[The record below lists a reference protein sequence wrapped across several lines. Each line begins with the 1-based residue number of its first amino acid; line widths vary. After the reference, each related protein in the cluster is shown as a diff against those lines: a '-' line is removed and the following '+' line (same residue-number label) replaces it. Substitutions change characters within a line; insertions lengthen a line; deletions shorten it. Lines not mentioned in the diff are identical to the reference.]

1 MGGRDKESREEKGA
15 RGGRWGFGGG
25 GARWG
30 CGSAYDLA
38 PFQVSGDGAI
48 EGVRDKIH
56 FTAAAGCP
64 SNWSTSSPPPP
75 SSPLHRNGVLCL
87 LRRIFSG
94 GITNYKPRRWGR
106 SCGQGQGATH
116 HSMGIGMG
124 LETGWSSSLAHAPPH
139 RHSRR
144 EDGAESPP
152 HMFTSLRPTFVPTLP
167 HSYHQDSISRCPPPH
182 TCLSPPSTLPP
193 PSTQLPPGQ
202 DLLLPHVQRL
212 HARQGERAAGRGW
225 DEGGATGGCEPAG
238 FNRA

>member
-1 MGGRDKESREEKGA
+1 MAKADR
-15 RGGRWGFGGG
+15 
-25 GARWG
+25 
-30 CGSAYDLA
+30 L
-38 PFQVSGDGAI
+38 P
-48 EGVRDKIH
+48 H

-64 SNWSTSSPPPP
+64 SNWTTSSPPPP
-75 SSPLHRNGVLCL
+75 LSSLHRNGVLCL
-87 LRRIFSG
+87 LRRLFSG

-116 HSMGIGMG
+116 RSMHGGRHGIGDGVELLHMHPH
-124 LETGWSSSLAHAPPH
+124 AHAAPCTCTCTC
-139 RHSRR
+139 
-144 EDGAESPP
+144 SPM
-152 HMFTSLRPTFVPTLP
+152 HMHLPSTCTPTPTQPGKMGQNPSHTSLPPSGP
-167 HSYHQDSISRCPPPH
+167 HLCPHFHTATSRTVSPARCPPH

-193 PSTQLPPGQ
+193 PSMQLPPGQ